1 MDGSWCNCVLVLEE
15 VGSKV
20 VLQRTA
26 TGPGAQQESLSDIQR
41 HVRRVDNDLRAQVD
55 QYSIETGVMEDV
67 VSTVHFGLVEVGASS
82 GTKSYETIK
91 SLNAG
96 ARKNQFCD
104 FQHETVGTR
113 QHRHC
118 TKETQ

>member
-26 TGPGAQQESLSDIQR
+26 TGPGAQLESLSDIQR

-67 VSTVHFGLVEVGASS
+67 VSTVHFGLVEVG
-82 GTKSYETIK
+82 G
-91 SLNAG
+91 
-96 ARKNQFCD
+96 F
-104 FQHETVGTR
+104 V
-113 QHRHC
+113 RH
-118 TKETQ
+118 KELRDNKEPQCWCKKEPIL

>member
-15 VGSKV
+15 VGPKV
-20 VLQRTA
+20 VLQRAA

-55 QYSIETGVMEDV
+55 QYSIETGVMEDM
-67 VSTVHFGLVEVGASS
+67 VSTVHFGLVEVG
-82 GTKSYETIK
+82 GFVRHRHHETTKN
-91 SLNAG
+91 LNAG
-96 ARKNQFCD
+96 ARKNQLCD
-104 FQHETVGTR
+104 PQHETVGTR